1 MFMKKSI
8 LTLLILSLS
17 FYSYSQHKKLEI
29 VCEVFEGHIN
39 YGQMQF
45 FVPDSVKQSHLISIR
60 KKSGLSDLGIINML
74 CLNGWSLIGTSQKVS
89 NTSTYG
95 TVSTIVY
102 HLKLEFFVTDE
113 EFTVIREKMS
123 NLIIR

>member
-45 FVPDSVKQSHLISIR
+45 FVPDSVKKSHLISIR

-74 CLNGWSLIGTSQKVS
+74 CLNGWSLAPRKR
-89 NTSTYG
+89 
-95 TVSTIVY
+95 
-102 HLKLEFFVTDE
+102 L
-113 EFTVIREKMS
+113 VILPPMELS
-123 NLIIR
+123 APSFII